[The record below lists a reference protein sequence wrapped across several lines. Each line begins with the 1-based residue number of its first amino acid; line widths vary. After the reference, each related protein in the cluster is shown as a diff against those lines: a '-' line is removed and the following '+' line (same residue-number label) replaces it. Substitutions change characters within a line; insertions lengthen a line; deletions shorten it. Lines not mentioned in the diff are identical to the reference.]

1 MYYWPMPLAQLLQ
14 SARSNAPLN
23 LRFVNELSNQNGTS
37 FNYALTHVPAPTDMV
52 GGATVDPNAHPI
64 DQ

>member
-23 LRFVNELSNQNGTS
+23 LRFENQITNQNGTS
-37 FNYALTHVPAPTDMV
+37 FNYALTHVPLRRTRLA
-52 GGATVDPNAHPI
+52 AHCGSQALNPE
-64 DQ
+64 